1 MITLT
6 TPFIYISAAIA
17 EIAGCFA
24 FWIWLRQDKSILW
37 LIPGIFCLLIF
48 ALLLTRSELA
58 FAGRSY
64 AAYGGIYIF
73 LSLCWLWILEDVRP
87 DQWDIIGGCFCLIGA
102 AIILYGPRNLGS

>member
-1 MITLT
+1 MTLM
-6 TPFIYISAAIA
+6 TPFIYISAAFL

-24 FWIWLRQDKSILW
+24 FWIWLRQDKSIFW
-37 LIPGIFCLLIF
+37 LIPGFFCLSMF

-73 LSLCWLWILEDVRP
+73 LSLCWLWILEGVRP
-87 DQWDIIGGCFCLIGA
+87 DRWDIIGGCLCLIGT
-102 AIILYGPRNLGS
+102 IVIFYGPREPGS